1 MKFYQILILISLILL
16 INSADFCDLEV
27 QATKPEDCANLIK
40 ASRTNYCCYFKGMWK
55 GKTYNGNCM
64 DITPIPYNEMKEYIE
79 EKNKEDGYNIEVLNC
94 KSFNLKYGIF
104 YFLIFL
110 LL

>member
-79 EKNKEDGYNIEVLNC
+79 EMNKEEGYDIQSLDC
-94 KSFNLKYGIF
+94 KSSYMQIGIL
-104 YFLIFL
+104 YLILLFL
-110 LL
+110 